1 MKLDKQYTI
10 KYSDFISNFFYQ
22 QIAFYIT
29 TFLVKTKITP
39 NNITILSLLTGILSA
54 FSLYI
59 GYLYLSIFLLN
70 ISFIFDCIDG
80 QIARAK
86 KLHSDFGMWLDNITD
101 RVVEN
106 IILIAMSF
114 VLIYNNFFL
123 MGIVLLIFFNMY
135 YAYISDMLIYSN
147 TQGYKRLTKIE
158 KILFAPIYFI
168 SRSMMI
174 PMLSL
179 FILYPLYMVWIL
191 IFLYLYGIIFRI
203 YREVTK

>member
-1 MKLDKQYTI
+1 MKLDKQNTI
-10 KYSDFISNFFYQ
+10 KYSDFISNYFYQ

-29 TFLVKTKITP
+29 TLLVKTKITP
-39 NNITILSLLTGILSA
+39 NNITILSLLTGLLSA
-54 FSLYI
+54 FSLYM
-59 GYLYLSIFLLN
+59 GYLYLAIFLLN

-80 QIARAK
+80 QIARVK
-86 KLHSDFGMWLDNITD
+86 KLHSEFGMWLDNITD

-106 IILIAMSF
+106 IILIGM
-114 VLIYNNFFL
+114 FFAL
-123 MGIVLLIFFNMY
+123 LDNKVFTIGVVLLIFFNMY

-147 TQGYKRLTKIE
+147 TQGYKRLTTIE
-158 KILFAPIYFI
+158 KILFSPIYFI

-179 FILYPLYMVWIL
+179 FILYPTYMVWIL
-191 IFLYLYGIIFRI
+191 VFLYLYGIVFRV

>member
-1 MKLDKQYTI
+1 MKLDKQNTI
-10 KYSDFISNFFYQ
+10 KYSDFISNYFYQ

-29 TFLVKTKITP
+29 TLLVKTKITP
-39 NNITILSLLTGILSA
+39 NNITILSLLTGLLSA
-54 FSLYI
+54 FSLYM
-59 GYLYLSIFLLN
+59 GYLYLAIFLLN

-80 QIARAK
+80 QIARVK
-86 KLHSDFGMWLDNITD
+86 KLHSEFGMWLDNITD

-106 IILIAMSF
+106 IILIAM
-114 VLIYNNFFL
+114 FFAL
-123 MGIVLLIFFNMY
+123 LDNKVFTMGVVLLIFFNMY

-147 TQGYKRLTKIE
+147 TQGYKRLTTIE
-158 KILFAPIYFI
+158 KILFSPIYFI

-179 FILYPLYMVWIL
+179 FILYPTYMVWIL
-191 IFLYLYGIIFRI
+191 VFLYLYGIVFRV